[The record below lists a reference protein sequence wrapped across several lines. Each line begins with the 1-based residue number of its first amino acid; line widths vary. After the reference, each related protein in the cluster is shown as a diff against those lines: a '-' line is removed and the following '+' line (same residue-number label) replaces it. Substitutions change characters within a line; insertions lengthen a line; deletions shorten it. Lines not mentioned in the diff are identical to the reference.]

1 MRSPRMQFTIRRMMI
16 AVAVIA
22 SVLGIGIEG
31 MRLKR
36 ARDSHF
42 VRCGKYAE
50 RKRLYLILERQ
61 CRSEAAL
68 YEQEAALH
76 EQLAALHEQVAAL
89 HEQVAARRTPRS
101 SAAGSRQN
109 AANALARAI
118 KIAEIAAYY
127 TALKQKYRQA
137 ADRPCSPVEPD
148 GPEPKPLD

>member
-1 MRSPRMQFTIRRMMI
+1 MRSPRIQFTIRRMMI

-36 ARDSHF
+36 ARDSCF

-50 RKRLYLILERQ
+50 LERIYLILERLY
-61 CRSEAAL
+61 RSEATL
-68 YEQEAALH
+68 NQQEAALR
-76 EQLAALHEQVAAL
+76 ERFAAL